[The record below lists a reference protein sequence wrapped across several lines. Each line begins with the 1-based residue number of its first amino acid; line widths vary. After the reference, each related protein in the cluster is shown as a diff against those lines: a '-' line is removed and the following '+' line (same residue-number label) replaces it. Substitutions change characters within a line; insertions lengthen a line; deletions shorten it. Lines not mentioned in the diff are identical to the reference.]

1 MPAKKGQEWP
11 TMSGAVAPAAAKKK
25 SNKINKICV
34 ESPAASAPGAP
45 AAGGACD
52 AVPPAQNRSGGCR
65 VADPHDEM
73 PIGKKGPSTFEELL
87 ERELARDGASAAAP
101 AAKGAAKA
109 TFLRRGVGPARAR
122 PRLPR
127 PAAVRRP
134 CFATDIPRD
143 RLRRER
149 RCSEVP
155 GRR

>member
-1 MPAKKGQEWP
+1 MSM
-11 TMSGAVAPAAAKKK
+11 MSGAVAPAAAKKK